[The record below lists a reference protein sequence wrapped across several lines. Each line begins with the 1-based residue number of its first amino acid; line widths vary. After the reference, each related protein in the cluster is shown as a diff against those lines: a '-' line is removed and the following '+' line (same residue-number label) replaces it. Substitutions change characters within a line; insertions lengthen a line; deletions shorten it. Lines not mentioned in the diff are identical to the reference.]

1 MRTEIKKHMG
11 FLYILLA
18 GFFLFD
24 PIIGFADFLPDVI
37 GYLLLCMGLTRLS
50 DLNDCLYEAARR
62 FRCMIW
68 VGLGQLAAT
77 YILFVVMEETA
88 DKMNRYEQPVTVL
101 LCSFSLLVLQWYF
114 LIPAFRDLFKGIG
127 QLAQRHGN
135 AVLCKEDNKKRTRS
149 ERLSAKTT
157 VWVILSSVFSLLPEF
172 SILTSFEHDAESTV
186 FTFDWYRFIGLFRG
200 ACGVVLAVIG
210 LIWLVRYLRY
220 IGAALGDGDFLE
232 SLRTRYID
240 EILPQTGMLTRRRF
254 ALAFLLINVG
264 AVFTVSLRI
273 NDYGILPAL
282 GFAVLIFLALAHL
295 GRLVPDPAPCKRAC
309 IALGIVSA
317 GHLFLNVSYLAR
329 FLPEASLYQADAYW
343 HFFVWRV
350 AGVCEVLVTLIA
362 VWTLLQ
368 TLLAIVKEHTEVN
381 YGKNAAAISA
391 DATDRLHRDFEK
403 RLKIIFVIFLLA
415 GFANAADAVLF
426 LSVPWIWIIAF
437 ALSITAIWMLSSFLH
452 ELSQQIQNRYRD
464 QGING

>member
-1 MRTEIKKHMG
+1 MKTEIKNHMG
-11 FLYILLA
+11 LLYILLA

-24 PIIGFADFLPDVI
+24 PIIGFADVLPDVI
-37 GYLLLCMGLTRLS
+37 GYLLLCVGLTRLS
-50 DLNDCLYEAARR
+50 DLNDALSEAARR
-62 FRCMIW
+62 FRYMIW
-68 VGLGQLAAT
+68 IGLGQLVAT

-114 LIPAFRDLFKGIG
+114 LIPAFRDLFRGMG
-127 QLAQRHGN
+127 QLAERHGST
-135 AVLCKEDNKKRTRS
+135 VLCKEDNKNKTRS

-157 VWVILSSVFSLLPEF
+157 VWVILSSLFSLLPEL

-200 ACGVVLAVIG
+200 ACGVVLAIIG
-210 LIWLVRYLRY
+210 VIWLVRYLRY
-220 IGAALGDGDFLE
+220 VGAALGDGAFLE
-232 SLRTRYID
+232 SLRTRYIE

-273 NDYGILPAL
+273 NQYGVLPTL

-295 GRLVPDPAPCKRAC
+295 GTLVPDPAPCKRAC
-309 IALGIVSA
+309 IALGIVSV
-317 GHLFLNVSYLAR
+317 GNLFLNVSYLAR

-343 HFFVWRV
+343 HFFAWRV
-350 AGVCEVLVTLIA
+350 AGVCEALVTLIA
-362 VWTLLQ
+362 VGMLLQ
-368 TLLAIVKEHTEVN
+368 TLWGIVRVHTEVN
-381 YGKNAAAISA
+381 YGKNAVAISA

-415 GFANAADAVLF
+415 GIANAADAVLF
-426 LSVPWIWIIAF
+426 LSIPWIWIIALV
-437 ALSITAIWMLSSFLH
+437 LSIVGIWMLSSFLH
-452 ELSQQIQNRYRD
+452 ELSQHIQNRYQN
-464 QGING
+464 QGINE